1 MNTSKLKLKLL
12 RIRFF
17 FIPKNVLNFR
27 IICFLDYPFTS
38 NALKIEREGIAL
50 LQFRKYDEGFLVAF
64 CQFEMVVFHHGFSLC
79 NTVLLLLTESS
90 PKHNTD
96 ENPQGRIN
104 QPL

>member
-27 IICFLDYPFTS
+27 IICFLDYPFTC
-38 NALKIEREGIAL
+38 NTLKIEREGIAL
-50 LQFRKYDEGFLVAF
+50 LQFRIYDEGFLIAF
-64 CQFEMVVFHHGFSLC
+64 RQFEMVVFHHGFSLC
-79 NTVLLLLTESS
+79 NCVLFLLTESS
-90 PKHNTD
+90 PKQKTD
-96 ENPQGRIN
+96 ENTKGRIN